1 MRAGHLVLAVAGAI
15 DPEPLAAFV
24 LDLEVI
30 PHRDQLGVALPPLAK
45 DAFGPV
51 GAPDAAADAAPGEG
65 HGRGIGKQRHGL
77 DWFGIRQQTRGPWP
91 VVGPSFATVGS

>member
-15 DPEPLAAFV
+15 DPEPLAGLV
-24 LDLEVI
+24 LDPEVV
-30 PHRDQLGVALPPLAK
+30 PYRDQFGVALPPLAK

-77 DWFGIRQQTRGPWP
+77 DRFGVRQ
-91 VVGPSFATVGS
+91 